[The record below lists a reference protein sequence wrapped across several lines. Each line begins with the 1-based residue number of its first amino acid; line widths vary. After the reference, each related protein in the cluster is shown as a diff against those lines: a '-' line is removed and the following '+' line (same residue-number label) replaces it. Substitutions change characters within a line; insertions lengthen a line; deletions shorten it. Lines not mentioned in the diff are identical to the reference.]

1 MRVAWSSPESTS
13 AGAPAVASFLLGCNP
28 SPMFAAIKRR
38 TGAAPV
44 TGALADL
51 LTRRRRPTPA
61 CNPAA

>member
-1 MRVAWSSPESTS
+1 
-13 AGAPAVASFLLGCNP
+13 
-28 SPMFAAIKRR
+28 MFAAIKRR